1 MTNVVL
7 APARFPPHI
16 QMVLSPPLVYL
27 VSYLVSSHVCLSS
40 VVHVSLSLVCVFS
53 LSPSLYGVVSVW
65 SPAVVSGLLSRLLC
79 VCCRFSPH
87 MKNNHMKSNMLVH
100 AYSIGSHNM
109 LTTAYGS
116 PTCACMCI
124 LYIYAMTGADAGSNH
139 ICRRHSR
146 SAQRFHS
153 QNDPR

>member
-1 MTNVVL
+1 
-7 APARFPPHI
+7 
-16 QMVLSPPLVYL
+16 MVLSPPLVYL

-40 VVHVSLSLVCVFS
+40 LVHVSVSCLCVLSLS
-53 LSPSLYGVVSVW
+53 LSLW
-65 SPAVVSGLLSRLLC
+65 CAWCLCVVSGLCALSLVSC
-79 VCCRFSPH
+79 VGCRFSPH
-87 MKNNHMKSNMLVH
+87 IKNKHMKNNMLVH

>member
-40 VVHVSLSLVCVFS
+40 VVHVSLSLVYVFS
-53 LSPSLYGVVSVW
+53 LSPSLWCGVCG
-65 SPAVVSGLLSRLLC
+65 PAVWCLWSLLSRLLC

-87 MKNNHMKSNMLVH
+87 MKNKHMKNNMLVH

-116 PTCACMCI
+116 PTCAACVYRGI
-124 LYIYAMTGADAGSNH
+124 PT
-139 ICRRHSR
+139 
-146 SAQRFHS
+146 
-153 QNDPR
+153 P